1 MAHLGTY
8 KVGEITYDA
17 HTGQAIAGT
26 DTANTE
32 FVEEY
37 NSTYQEVNLTPY
49 SQLQDNDNAFGDQ
62 QSSLFTNNNG
72 DAALTFDG
80 ANESSATTFPPLYDF
95 EKGEFTNLG
104 TGFYTKQMAG
114 SSQEEKNAYLTQVEN
129 ELKSALIADYK
140 KRKASNPNA
149 KPNPLLNLGGKVED
163 GTPEGKPEAS
173 FNFPEFGKVDKILQQ
188 LSLRNL
194 KYPVD
199 ADYGNTQDYI
209 QINQFSYKSPTD
221 GYFFPKA
228 SGTFGVKKGPDQY
241 KTSRRVGFDNALM
254 TAGVG
259 VRPGTPKEKA
269 IGLVKLPM
277 PNSLADSNNVSWGPD
292 QLNALTAAATSAV
305 MGTSNSALEGLMNF
319 LANPKNF
326 EDGIPGVLSKG
337 LSGAGNFI
345 GDTGKDLGA
354 AINDPRVGGIS
365 GAMDNKNI
373 NLLGKTV
380 LGSTLLNMLGFQV
393 SPESILARGAGVI
406 PNNNLALLFNSP
418 TLREFSFSWK
428 MSPRS
433 REEAT
438 RVNNILRFFKQGMAP
453 KKSDNSTGGG
463 GASYFLG
470 TPNVFDIHFK
480 TAKSK
485 DYQILDRNDSVLR
498 IKTCACTG
506 AAVNY
511 TPEGMWNAYEK
522 GQPVAIT
529 LTLRFNELE
538 PIFDTDYDNN
548 YFNFDPQRTDLLP
561 VPTDAVGY

>member
-1 MAHLGTY
+1 MSNHNQRG
-8 KVGEITYDA
+8 VGVRNITEDDFV
-17 HTGQAIAGT
+17 QI
-26 DTANTE
+26 NVSSTE
-32 FVEEY
+32 FKNADQGGVI
-37 NSTYQEVNLTPY
+37 QDVNPEAKLY
-49 SQLQDNDNAFGDQ
+49 LSQ
-62 QSSLFTNNNG
+62 
-72 DAALTFDG
+72 DG
-80 ANESSATTFPPLYDF
+80 NVRLVQGTVFPPLGQAGLQLYDF
-95 EKGEFTNLG
+95 DKGDWTSVGLNLVKSENDRTNLLNA
-104 TGFYTKQMAG
+104 TKIELQKEIARRKKSG
-114 SSQEEKNAYLTQVEN
+114 VEQTDVTIGADSIIDASGEQTKEDKIEK
-129 ELKSALIADYK
+129 DD
-140 KRKASNPNA
+140 P
-149 KPNPLLNLGGKVED
+149 PP
-163 GTPEGKPEAS
+163 TPKQEAS
-173 FNFPEFGKVDKILQQ
+173 FEFPEFGEVDKILQQ

-194 KYPVD
+194 KYPID

-209 QINQFSYKSPTD
+209 QINQFSYKSPTE

-228 SGTFGVKKGPDQY
+228 SGKIGTDDY
-241 KTSRRVGFDNALM
+241 KSSRRVGFDNALE
-254 TAGVG
+254 TAALG
-259 VRPGTPKEKA
+259 VRTGTPKEKA

-292 QLNALTAAATSAV
+292 QLNAITAAATSAM
-305 MGTSNSALEGLMNF
+305 MGTSNLALDGLMQFLSNPENF
-319 LANPKNF
+319 K
-326 EDGIPGVLSKG
+326 DGIGGILSKG
-337 LSGAGNFI
+337 LSGTGNFI
-345 GDTGKDLGA
+345 KATGKDIEGA
-354 AINDPRVGGIS
+354 FSDIPGG
-365 GAMDNKNI
+365 GLNAAMNNSNI

-380 LGSTLLNMLGFQV
+380 LGSTLLNFIGFQV

-438 RVNNILRFFKQGMAP
+438 RVNNILRFFKQGMAA
-453 KKSDNSTGGG
+453 KKSNNSRGSGGS
-463 GASYFLG
+463 SYFLG

-480 TAKSK
+480 TAKTK

>member
-1 MAHLGTY
+1 MSLNQVTNIQDGDETFELWSTEDGSTWELRKPEPSPGDPAYSAYGILASG
-8 KVGEITYDA
+8 GEGLDLTSPRVVVRNNIYVNNYNNSDLSINA
-17 HTGQAIAGT
+17 KNKAL
-26 DTANTE
+26 
-32 FVEEY
+32 EELE
-37 NSTYQEVNLTPY
+37 SRP
-49 SQLQDNDNAFGDQ
+49 G
-62 QSSLFTNNNG
+62 FTNIGNG
-72 DAALTFDG
+72 SGD
-80 ANESSATTFPPLYDF
+80 S
-95 EKGEFTNLG
+95 
-104 TGFYTKQMAG
+104 QAG
-114 SSQEEKNAYLTQVEN
+114 ISTSTEN
-129 ELKSALIADYK
+129 KI
-140 KRKASNPNA
+140 
-149 KPNPLLNLGGKVED
+149 
-163 GTPEGKPEAS
+163 KPEAS

-209 QINQFSYKSPTD
+209 QINQFSYRPPNDLT
-221 GYFFPKA
+221 YFPKA
-228 SGTFGVKKGPDQY
+228 KGTPNTKGY
-241 KTSRRVGFDNALM
+241 KSSRRVGFDNALR
-254 TAGVG
+254 TAGLG
-259 VRPGTPKEKA
+259 VRAGTPKEKA

-292 QLNALTAAATSAV
+292 QLNAITAAATSAV
-305 MGTSNSALEGLMNF
+305 MGTSNSALNGILNFLTEAEGKKIPQLLSEGLT
-319 LANPKNF
+319 
-326 EDGIPGVLSKG
+326 
-337 LSGAGNFI
+337 GAGNFI
-345 GDTGKDLGA
+345 SGTAKDLNA
-354 AINDPRVGGIS
+354 AITEVGGVGTALNS
-365 GAMDNKNI
+365 SNV

-380 LGSTLLNMLGFQV
+380 LGSTLLNLIGFQV

-418 TLREFSFSWK
+418 TLREFTFSWK

-438 RVNNILRFFKQGMAP
+438 RVNNILRFFKQGMAA
-453 KKSDNSTGGG
+453 KKSNNSTGGG

-480 TAKSK
+480 TAKIK
-485 DYQILDRNDSVLR
+485 DYEILDRNDSVLR

>member
-1 MAHLGTY
+1 MSLNLVRNIQDGGERFEVWSNEDGSTWEIRKPTPSPGDPGYSAYGILGSGGDIDLTTQ
-8 KVGEITYDA
+8 GETVVRNNEYVNNYNNSDLSL
-17 HTGQAIAGT
+17 
-26 DTANTE
+26 NTK
-32 FVEEY
+32 
-37 NSTYQEVNLTPY
+37 NEVF
-49 SQLQDNDNAFGDQ
+49 QDLQGR
-62 QSSLFTNNNG
+62 SG
-72 DAALTFDG
+72 
-80 ANESSATTFPPLYDF
+80 
-95 EKGEFTNLG
+95 FTNLANG
-104 TGFYTKQMAG
+104 STSGISSTPPTNGDDKKQ
-114 SSQEEKNAYLTQVEN
+114 NASV
-129 ELKSALIADYK
+129 K
-140 KRKASNPNA
+140 
-149 KPNPLLNLGGKVED
+149 
-163 GTPEGKPEAS
+163 
-173 FNFPEFGKVDKILQQ
+173 FPEFGRVDNILRQ

-194 KYPVD
+194 KYPID

-209 QINQFSYKSPTD
+209 QINQFSYKSPQQGT
-221 GYFFPKA
+221 FFPKA
-228 SGTFGVKKGPDQY
+228 KGKKGEDGYKPAQQVGFEQTLGIVAGGVK
-241 KTSRRVGFDNALM
+241 S
-254 TAGVG
+254 
-259 VRPGTPKEKA
+259 GTPKEKA

-292 QLNALTAAATSAV
+292 QLNAITAAATSAV
-305 MGTSNSALEGLMNF
+305 MGTSNLALDGLMSF
-319 LANPKNF
+319 LANSKNF
-326 EDGIPGVLSKG
+326 EDGIGGVLSKG

-345 GDTGKDLGA
+345 KATGKDLEGA
-354 AINDPRVGGIS
+354 FNDIPGG
-365 GAMDNKNI
+365 GLNAAMNSSNI

-380 LGSTLLNMLGFQV
+380 LGSTLLNLIGFQV

-418 TLREFSFSWK
+418 TLREFTFSWK

-438 RVNNILRFFKQGMAP
+438 RVNNILRFFKQGMAA
-453 KKSDNSTGGG
+453 KKSNNSRGSGGS
-463 GASYFLG
+463 SYFLG

-480 TAKSK
+480 TAKIK
-485 DYQILDRNDSVLR
+485 DYEILDRNDSVLR

>member
-1 MAHLGTY
+1 MSNHTEAAEQYIQNRLGGVVNTDNL
-8 KVGEITYDA
+8 TYD
-17 HTGQAIAGT
+17 
-26 DTANTE
+26 
-32 FVEEY
+32 
-37 NSTYQEVNLTPY
+37 EVNLTPY
-49 SQLQDNDNAFGDQ
+49 SQLQDNDNAGPLDR
-62 QSSLFTNNNG
+62 QSKLFTNSDGGAYLIRSQGVDRNNI
-72 DAALTFDG
+72 DQV
-80 ANESSATTFPPLYDF
+80 PQWYDF
-95 EKGEFTNLG
+95 DKKEFTDAG
-104 TGFYTKQMAG
+104 KIFYTRQIEN
-114 SSQEEKNAYLTQVEN
+114 SSEEEKNAYLTQVEN
-129 ELKSALIADYK
+129 ELKSALIADYN
-140 KRKASNPNA
+140 KRKKTDPDA
-149 KPNPLLNLGGKVED
+149 KPNPLLNIGSMGD
-163 GTPEGKPEAS
+163 PEGVGKPEAS

-194 KYPVD
+194 KYPID

-209 QINQFSYKSPTD
+209 QINQFSYRSPTQ
-221 GYFFPKA
+221 GYFFPKP
-228 SGTFGVKKGPDQY
+228 SGEFGTDSY
-241 KTSRRVGFDNALM
+241 KTSRRVGFDNALR
-254 TAGVG
+254 TAGLG
-259 VRPGTPKEKA
+259 IRQGTPKEKA

-292 QLNALTAAATSAV
+292 QLNAITAAATSAV
-305 MGTSNSALEGLMNF
+305 MGTSNSALDGLVKF
-319 LANPKNF
+319 LANPANF
-326 EDGIPGVLSKG
+326 EDGIGGALSKG
-337 LSGAGNFI
+337 LSGAGTFI
-345 GDTGKDLGA
+345 KETGADLNA

-365 GAMDNKNI
+365 KALENPNI

-380 LGSTLLNMLGFQV
+380 LGSTLLNLIGFQV

-418 TLREFSFSWK
+418 TLREFTFSWK

-438 RVNNILRFFKQGMAP
+438 RVNNILRFFKQGMAA
-453 KKSDNSTGGG
+453 KKSNNSRGGSG
-463 GASYFLG
+463 PSYFLG

-480 TAKSK
+480 TAKTK
-485 DYQILDRNDSVLR
+485 DYEILDRNDSVLR

>member
-1 MAHLGTY
+1 MSLNQVTNIQDGDETFELWSTEDGSTWELRKPTPSPGDPAYSAYGILASG
-8 KVGEITYDA
+8 GEGLDLTSPRVVVRNNIYVNNYNNSDLSINA
-17 HTGQAIAGT
+17 KNKAL
-26 DTANTE
+26 
-32 FVEEY
+32 EELESRPGFT
-37 NSTYQEVNLTPY
+37 NIGNGS
-49 SQLQDNDNAFGDQ
+49 DND
-62 QSSLFTNNNG
+62 T
-72 DAALTFDG
+72 
-80 ANESSATTFPPLYDF
+80 PPPPPPDD
-95 EKGEFTNLG
+95 K
-104 TGFYTKQMAG
+104 
-114 SSQEEKNAYLTQVEN
+114 
-129 ELKSALIADYK
+129 
-140 KRKASNPNA
+140 
-149 KPNPLLNLGGKVED
+149 
-163 GTPEGKPEAS
+163 GKPEAS

-194 KYPVD
+194 KYPID

-209 QINQFSYKSPTD
+209 QINQFSYKSPTQ
-221 GYFFPKA
+221 GYFFPKP
-228 SGTFGVKKGPDQY
+228 SGKFDTDGY
-241 KTSRRVGFDNALM
+241 KTSRRVGFDKALE
-254 TAGVG
+254 TLGTG
-259 VRPGTPKEKA
+259 VRSGTPKEKA

-292 QLNALTAAATSAV
+292 QLNAITAAATSAV
-305 MGTSNSALEGLMNF
+305 MGTSNSALNGILNF
-319 LANPKNF
+319 LAEAEGKDF
-326 EDGIPGVLSKG
+326 GKLLSEG
-337 LSGAGNFI
+337 LSGTGKFI
-345 GDTGKDLGA
+345 KGTGKDLSDAIKEIPGGGVNA
-354 AINDPRVGGIS
+354 AMNNANV
-365 GAMDNKNI
+365 

-380 LGSTLLNMLGFQV
+380 LGSTLLNLIGFQV
-393 SPESILARGAGVI
+393 SPESILARGAGVV

-418 TLREFSFSWK
+418 TLREFTFSWK

-438 RVNNILRFFKQGMAP
+438 RVNNILRFFKQGMAA
-453 KKSDNSTGGG
+453 KKSNNSRGSGGS
-463 GASYFLG
+463 SYFLG

-480 TAKSK
+480 TAKIK
-485 DYQILDRNDSVLR
+485 DYEILDRNDSVLR

>member
-1 MAHLGTY
+1 MSNHTEAAEQYIQNRLGG
-8 KVGEITYDA
+8 VVNADNLTYD
-17 HTGQAIAGT
+17 
-26 DTANTE
+26 
-32 FVEEY
+32 
-37 NSTYQEVNLTPY
+37 EVNLTPY
-49 SQLQDNDNAFGDQ
+49 SQLQDNDNAGPLDR
-62 QSSLFTNNNG
+62 QSKLFTNSDGEAYLIRSQGVDKNNI
-72 DAALTFDG
+72 DQV
-80 ANESSATTFPPLYDF
+80 PQWYDF
-95 EKGEFTNLG
+95 DKKEFTDAG
-104 TGFYTKQMAG
+104 KIFYTRQIEN
-114 SSQEEKNAYLTQVEN
+114 SSEEEKNAYLTQVEN
-129 ELKSALIADYK
+129 ELKSALIADYNRRK
-140 KRKASNPNA
+140 KTDPDA
-149 KPNPLLNLGGKVED
+149 KPNPLLNIGSMGD
-163 GTPEGKPEAS
+163 PEGVGKPEAS

-188 LSLRNL
+188 LSLINL
-194 KYPVD
+194 KYPID

-209 QINQFSYKSPTD
+209 QINQFSYKSPTQ
-221 GYFFPKA
+221 GYFFPKP
-228 SGTFGVKKGPDQY
+228 SGKFGTDDY
-241 KTSRRVGFDNALM
+241 KTSSRVGFDKALQ
-254 TAGVG
+254 TAGFG
-259 VRPGTPKEKA
+259 VRHGTPKEKA

-292 QLNALTAAATSAV
+292 QLNAITAAATSAV
-305 MGTSNSALEGLMNF
+305 MGTSNSALNGILNF
-319 LANPKNF
+319 LAEAEGKK
-326 EDGIPGVLSKG
+326 IPQLLSEG
-337 LSGAGNFI
+337 LAGAGGFI
-345 GDTGKDLGA
+345 SGTAKDLNA
-354 AINDPRVGGIS
+354 ALTEVGGI
-365 GAMDNKNI
+365 GAALNSPAGNNV

-380 LGSTLLNMLGFQV
+380 LGSTLLNLIGFQV

-418 TLREFSFSWK
+418 TLREFTFSWK

-438 RVNNILRFFKQGMAP
+438 RVNNILRFFKQGMAA
-453 KKSDNSTGGG
+453 KKSNNSTGGG

-480 TAKSK
+480 TAKIK
-485 DYQILDRNDSVLR
+485 DYEILDRNDSVLR

>member
-1 MAHLGTY
+1 MSLNQVTNIQDGDETFELWSTEDGSTWEIRKPTPSPGDPAYSAYGILGSG
-8 KVGEITYDA
+8 GEGLDLTSPRVVVRNNIYV
-17 HTGQAIAGT
+17 
-26 DTANTE
+26 NN
-32 FVEEY
+32 Y
-37 NSTYQEVNLTPY
+37 NNSDLSINAKNEALEL
-49 SQLQDNDNAFGDQ
+49 LQSRPG
-62 QSSLFTNNNG
+62 FTNVANG
-72 DAALTFDG
+72 SGDST
-80 ANESSATTFPPLYDF
+80 
-95 EKGEFTNLG
+95 
-104 TGFYTKQMAG
+104 AG
-114 SSQEEKNAYLTQVEN
+114 ISTSPEN
-129 ELKSALIADYK
+129 K
-140 KRKASNPNA
+140 
-149 KPNPLLNLGGKVED
+149 
-163 GTPEGKPEAS
+163 GKPEAS

-194 KYPVD
+194 KYPLD

-209 QINQFSYKSPTD
+209 QINQFSYKSPTE
-221 GYFFPKA
+221 GYFFPSA
-228 SGTFGVKKGPDQY
+228 SGTFGVTEGPDKY
-241 KTSRRVGFDNALM
+241 KSSRRVGFDKAIE
-254 TAGVG
+254 TAGLG
-259 VRPGTPKEKA
+259 VRTGTPKEKA

-292 QLNALTAAATSAV
+292 QLNAITAAATSAV
-305 MGTSNSALEGLMNF
+305 MGTSNLALDGLLSF
-319 LANPKNF
+319 LANSKNF
-326 EDGIPGVLSKG
+326 EDGIGGALTKG
-337 LSGAGNFI
+337 LSGAGNFLKA
-345 GDTGKDLGA
+345 TGKDLEGA
-354 AINDPRVGGIS
+354 FNDIPGG
-365 GAMDNKNI
+365 GLNAAMNSSNI

-380 LGSTLLNMLGFQV
+380 LGSTLLNLIGFQV

-418 TLREFSFSWK
+418 TLREFTFSWK

-438 RVNNILRFFKQGMAP
+438 RVNNILRFFKQGMAA
-453 KKSDNSTGGG
+453 KKSNNSRGSGGS
-463 GASYFLG
+463 SYFLG

-480 TAKSK
+480 TAKTK
-485 DYQILDRNDSVLR
+485 DYEILDRNDSVLR

>member
-1 MAHLGTY
+1 MTLRQVRTIKDGDVTFEVWSNSDASNWEIRKPEPSQGDPAYSAYGILGS
-8 KVGEITYDA
+8 G
-17 HTGQAIAGT
+17 GQGLDLTSPRVVVRDNIYV
-26 DTANTE
+26 NN
-32 FVEEY
+32 Y
-37 NSTYQEVNLTPY
+37 NNSDLSLSVKNQVLNDLKSGFGGSVNE
-49 SQLQDNDNAFGDQ
+49 G
-62 QSSLFTNNNG
+62 
-72 DAALTFDG
+72 FDG
-80 ANESSATTFPPLYDF
+80 NA
-95 EKGEFTNLG
+95 GIG
-104 TGFYTKQMAG
+104 TST
-114 SSQEEKNAYLTQVEN
+114 EEDK
-129 ELKSALIADYK
+129 
-140 KRKASNPNA
+140 
-149 KPNPLLNLGGKVED
+149 
-163 GTPEGKPEAS
+163 GKPEAS
-173 FNFPEFGKVDKILQQ
+173 FEFPEFGKVDKILQQ

-194 KYPVD
+194 KYPLD

-209 QINQFSYKSPTD
+209 QINQFSYKSPTE

-228 SGTFGVKKGPDQY
+228 SGTFGVTKGPNKY
-241 KTSRRVGFDNALM
+241 KGARRVGFDKALE
-254 TAGVG
+254 TAGLG
-259 VRPGTPKEKA
+259 VRTGTPKEKA

-292 QLNALTAAATSAV
+292 QLNAITAAATSAV
-305 MGTSNSALEGLMNF
+305 MGTSNSALDGLMKF
-319 LANPKNF
+319 LANPKNT
-326 EDGIPGVLSKG
+326 EDGIAGLLSKG
-337 LSGAGNFI
+337 LAGAGQFIQETGADLSGAI
-345 GDTGKDLGA
+345 KDIPGGGLNA
-354 AINDPRVGGIS
+354 AMN
-365 GAMDNKNI
+365 NKNI

-380 LGSTLLNMLGFQV
+380 LGSTLLNLIGFQV
-393 SPESILARGAGVI
+393 SPESILARGAGVV

-418 TLREFSFSWK
+418 TLREFTFSWK

-438 RVNNILRFFKQGMAP
+438 RVNNILRFFKQGMAA
-453 KKSDNSTGGG
+453 KKSNNSRGSGGS
-463 GASYFLG
+463 SYFLG

-480 TAKSK
+480 TAKIK
-485 DYQILDRNDSVLR
+485 DYEILDRNDSVLR

>member
-1 MAHLGTY
+1 MSLNQVTNIQDGDETFELWSTEEGSTWELRKPEPSPGDPAYSAYGILASG
-8 KVGEITYDA
+8 GEGLDLTSPRVVVRNNIYVNNYNNSELS
-17 HTGQAIAGT
+17 
-26 DTANTE
+26 ANAKNE
-32 FVEEY
+32 ALVLLEGR
-37 NSTYQEVNLTPY
+37 P
-49 SQLQDNDNAFGDQ
+49 G
-62 QSSLFTNNNG
+62 FTNINYG
-72 DAALTFDG
+72 FD
-80 ANESSATTFPPLYDF
+80 
-95 EKGEFTNLG
+95 
-104 TGFYTKQMAG
+104 
-114 SSQEEKNAYLTQVEN
+114 KNAGIGTST
-129 ELKSALIADYK
+129 K
-140 KRKASNPNA
+140 
-149 KPNPLLNLGGKVED
+149 ED
-163 GTPEGKPEAS
+163 KGTPEAS
-173 FNFPEFGKVDKILQQ
+173 FEFPEFGKVDKILQQ

-194 KYPVD
+194 KYPID

-209 QINQFSYKSPTD
+209 QINQFSYKSPTE

-228 SGTFGVKKGPDQY
+228 SGTFGVTEGPDKY
-241 KTSRRVGFDNALM
+241 KKSRRVGFDKALR
-254 TAGVG
+254 TAGFG
-259 VRPGTPKEKA
+259 VQMGTPKEKA

-292 QLNALTAAATSAV
+292 QLNAITAAATSAV
-305 MGTSNSALEGLMNF
+305 MGTSNSALDGIMKF
-319 LANPKNF
+319 LANPKNTQ
-326 EDGIPGVLSKG
+326 DGIAGLLSKG
-337 LSGAGNFI
+337 LAGAGQFIQETGADLSGAI
-345 GDTGKDLGA
+345 KDIPG
-354 AINDPRVGGIS
+354 GGINA
-365 GAMDNKNI
+365 AMNNSNI

-380 LGSTLLNMLGFQV
+380 LGSTLLNLIGFQV

-418 TLREFSFSWK
+418 TLREFTFSWK

-438 RVNNILRFFKQGMAP
+438 RVNNILRFFKQGMAA
-453 KKSDNSTGGG
+453 KKSNNSTGGG

-480 TAKSK
+480 TAKIK
-485 DYQILDRNDSVLR
+485 DYEILDRNDSVLR

>member
-1 MAHLGTY
+1 MSLNQVTNIQDGDETFELWSTEDGSTWELRKPEPSPGDPAYSAYGILASG
-8 KVGEITYDA
+8 GEGLDLTSPRVVVRNNIYVNNYNNSELS
-17 HTGQAIAGT
+17 
-26 DTANTE
+26 ANAKNE
-32 FVEEY
+32 ALVLLEGR
-37 NSTYQEVNLTPY
+37 P
-49 SQLQDNDNAFGDQ
+49 G
-62 QSSLFTNNNG
+62 FTNINYG
-72 DAALTFDG
+72 FD
-80 ANESSATTFPPLYDF
+80 
-95 EKGEFTNLG
+95 
-104 TGFYTKQMAG
+104 
-114 SSQEEKNAYLTQVEN
+114 KNAGIGTST
-129 ELKSALIADYK
+129 K
-140 KRKASNPNA
+140 
-149 KPNPLLNLGGKVED
+149 ED
-163 GTPEGKPEAS
+163 KGTPEAS
-173 FNFPEFGKVDKILQQ
+173 FEFPEFGKVDKILQQ

-194 KYPVD
+194 KYPID

-209 QINQFSYKSPTD
+209 QINQFSYKSPTE
-221 GYFFPKA
+221 GIFFPKA
-228 SGTFGVKKGPDQY
+228 KGIKGEDGY
-241 KTSRRVGFDNALM
+241 KSARKVGFEQGIKA
-254 TAGVG
+254 AGLG
-259 VRPGTPKEKA
+259 VSPGTPKEKA

-292 QLNALTAAATSAV
+292 QLNAITAAATSAV
-305 MGTSNSALEGLMNF
+305 MGTSNSALNGILNF
-319 LANPKNF
+319 LAEAEGKK
-326 EDGIPGVLSKG
+326 IPQLLSEG
-337 LSGAGNFI
+337 LAGAGGFI
-345 GDTGKDLGA
+345 SGTAKDLGA
-354 AINDPRVGGIS
+354 ALEKVGGVS
-365 GAMDNKNI
+365 GALNSPAANNI

-380 LGSTLLNMLGFQV
+380 LGSTLLNLIGFQV

-418 TLREFSFSWK
+418 TLREFTFSWK

-438 RVNNILRFFKQGMAP
+438 RVNNILRFFKQGMAA
-453 KKSDNSTGGG
+453 KKSNNSYGGG
-463 GASYFLG
+463 GPSYFLG

-480 TAKSK
+480 TAKTK
-485 DYQILDRNDSVLR
+485 DYDLLDRNDSVLR

>member
-1 MAHLGTY
+1 MSLNLVRNIQDGGERFEVWSNEDGSTWEIRKPTPSPGDPGYSAYGILGSGGDVDLTTPRTVVRNNEY
-8 KVGEITYDA
+8 VNNYNNSDLSL
-17 HTGQAIAGT
+17 
-26 DTANTE
+26 NTK
-32 FVEEY
+32 
-37 NSTYQEVNLTPY
+37 NEVFED
-49 SQLQDNDNAFGDQ
+49 LQGR
-62 QSSLFTNNNG
+62 SG
-72 DAALTFDG
+72 
-80 ANESSATTFPPLYDF
+80 
-95 EKGEFTNLG
+95 FTNLANG
-104 TGFYTKQMAG
+104 STSGISTTPPTNGDNKKQ
-114 SSQEEKNAYLTQVEN
+114 
-129 ELKSALIADYK
+129 D
-140 KRKASNPNA
+140 ASV
-149 KPNPLLNLGGKVED
+149 K
-163 GTPEGKPEAS
+163 
-173 FNFPEFGKVDKILQQ
+173 FPEFGRVDNILRQ

-194 KYPVD
+194 KYPID

-209 QINQFSYKSPTD
+209 QINQFSYKSPQQGT
-221 GYFFPKA
+221 FFPKA
-228 SGTFGVKKGPDQY
+228 KGKKGEDGYKPAQQVGFEQTLGIVAGGVK
-241 KTSRRVGFDNALM
+241 S
-254 TAGVG
+254 
-259 VRPGTPKEKA
+259 GTPKEKA

-292 QLNALTAAATSAV
+292 QLNALTAAATSAA
-305 MGTSNSALEGLMNF
+305 MGVASPALDGILQF
-319 LANPKNF
+319 LADSGKF
-326 EDGIPGVLSKG
+326 EN
-337 LSGAGNFI
+337 AGEFLNQGFQRAGDFV
-345 GDTGKDLGA
+345 GDTFTSLQKAMG
-354 AINDPRVGGIS
+354 RVS
-365 GAMDNKNI
+365 GEDIANANNI

-380 LGSTLLNMLGFQV
+380 LGSTLLNLLQFQV
-393 SPESILARGAGVI
+393 SPESILARGAGVV

-418 TLREFSFSWK
+418 TLREFTFSWK

-438 RVNNILRFFKQGMAP
+438 RVNNILRFFKQGMAA
-453 KKSDNSTGGG
+453 KKSNDTKSG

-485 DYQILDRNDSVLR
+485 DYEILDRNDSVLR

>member
-1 MAHLGTY
+1 MTLRQVRTIKDGDVTFEVWSNSDASNWEIRKPEPSPGDPAYSAYGILGSGGQGLDLTSPRVVVRDNIY
-8 KVGEITYDA
+8 VNNYNNSDLSLSVKNQVLNDLKSGFGGSVN
-17 HTGQAIAGT
+17 TGL
-26 DTANTE
+26 DE
-32 FVEEY
+32 DEE
-37 NSTYQEVNLTPY
+37 EPPK
-49 SQLQDNDNAFGDQ
+49 
-62 QSSLFTNNNG
+62 NG
-72 DAALTFDG
+72 D
-80 ANESSATTFPPLYDF
+80 E
-95 EKGEFTNLG
+95 
-104 TGFYTKQMAG
+104 
-114 SSQEEKNAYLTQVEN
+114 
-129 ELKSALIADYK
+129 I
-140 KRKASNPNA
+140 
-149 KPNPLLNLGGKVED
+149 
-163 GTPEGKPEAS
+163 KPEAS

-209 QINQFSYKSPTD
+209 QINQFSYKPPNDLT
-221 GYFFPKA
+221 YFPKA
-228 SGTFGVKKGPDQY
+228 KGEPNDEDY
-241 KTSRRVGFDNALM
+241 RSSRRVGFDNALR
-254 TAGVG
+254 TAALG
-259 VRPGTPKEKA
+259 VRAGTPKEKA

-292 QLNALTAAATSAV
+292 QLNAITAAATSAV
-305 MGTSNSALEGLMNF
+305 MGTSNSALNGILNF
-319 LANPKNF
+319 LAEAEGKK
-326 EDGIPGVLSKG
+326 IPQLLSEG
-337 LSGAGNFI
+337 LAGAGGFI
-345 GDTGKDLGA
+345 SGTAKDLNAALTEVGGVGA
-354 AINDPRVGGIS
+354 AVNSSNV
-365 GAMDNKNI
+365 

-380 LGSTLLNMLGFQV
+380 LGSTLLNLIGFQV

-418 TLREFSFSWK
+418 TLREFTFSWK

-438 RVNNILRFFKQGMAP
+438 RVNNILRFFKQGMAA
-453 KKSDNSTGGG
+453 KKSNNSTGGG

-480 TAKSK
+480 TAKTK
-485 DYQILDRNDSVLR
+485 DYEILDRNDSVLR

>member
-1 MAHLGTY
+1 MSNHIQRGSGVNSTPEDDLILINVTS
-8 KVGEITYDA
+8 
-17 HTGQAIAGT
+17 
-26 DTANTE
+26 TE
-32 FVEEY
+32 FQNVDQGGVVSGAVGSRLYLSEIGEAKLV
-37 NSTYQEVNLTPY
+37 QATPLLG
-49 SQLQDNDNAFGDQ
+49 QQAF
-62 QSSLFTNNNG
+62 S
-72 DAALTFDG
+72 
-80 ANESSATTFPPLYDF
+80 LYDF
-95 EKGEFTNLG
+95 DKAEWTSTGLNLIPDANDRTNLINATKIELQNEISRRRRSGVDQKDVLFGSNDSTNENANNIG
-104 TGFYTKQMAG
+104 TATT
-114 SSQEEKNAYLTQVEN
+114 ST
-129 ELKSALIADYK
+129 
-140 KRKASNPNA
+140 
-149 KPNPLLNLGGKVED
+149 
-163 GTPEGKPEAS
+163 TPKPEAS
-173 FNFPEFGKVDKILQQ
+173 FQFPEFGKVDKILQQ

-194 KYPVD
+194 KYPID

-209 QINQFSYKSPTD
+209 QINQFSYKSPTE

-228 SGTFGVKKGPDQY
+228 TGEIGTDDY
-241 KTSRRVGFDNALM
+241 KSSRRVGFDNALR
-254 TAGVG
+254 TAGLG
-259 VRPGTPKEKA
+259 IRQGTPKEKA

-292 QLNALTAAATSAV
+292 QLNAITAAATSAV
-305 MGTSNSALEGLMNF
+305 MGTSNSALNGIMNF
-319 LANPKNF
+319 LAEAEGKDF
-326 EDGIPGVLSKG
+326 GQLLSEG
-337 LSGAGNFI
+337 LAGAGGFI
-345 GDTGKDLGA
+345 SGTGKDLSD
-354 AINDPRVGGIS
+354 AIKDIPGGGINA
-365 GAMDNKNI
+365 AMNSPNI

-380 LGSTLLNMLGFQV
+380 LGSTLLNLIGFQV

-418 TLREFSFSWK
+418 TLREFTFSWK

-438 RVNNILRFFKQGMAP
+438 RVNNILRFFKQGMAA
-453 KKSDNSTGGG
+453 KKSNNSTGGG

-480 TAKSK
+480 TAKTK
-485 DYQILDRNDSVLR
+485 DYEILDRNDSVLR

>member
-1 MAHLGTY
+1 MSLNQV
-8 KVGEITYDA
+8 KNIQDGEETFELWSNADGSDWEIRLPESSPS
-17 HTGQAIAGT
+17 GQFASGGQILH
-26 DTANTE
+26 DTSQRTVVKNNSY
-32 FVEEY
+32 VNNY
-37 NSTYQEVNLTPY
+37 NNSTLSTNAKNDAFETINSKFVN
-49 SQLQDNDNAFGDQ
+49 
-62 QSSLFTNNNG
+62 
-72 DAALTFDG
+72 
-80 ANESSATTFPPLYDF
+80 
-95 EKGEFTNLG
+95 
-104 TGFYTKQMAG
+104 
-114 SSQEEKNAYLTQVEN
+114 
-129 ELKSALIADYK
+129 
-140 KRKASNPNA
+140 ASNNDALWDGLINSETP
-149 KPNPLLNLGGKVED
+149 PGFGED
-163 GTPEGKPEAS
+163 TSFAS
-173 FNFPEFGKVDKILQQ
+173 WRKSEEFKKLREEDSSFEFPEFGKVDKILQQ

-209 QINQFSYKSPTD
+209 QINQFSYKSPTE
-221 GYFFPKA
+221 GIFFPKA
-228 SGTFGVKKGPDQY
+228 KGIKGEDGY
-241 KTSRRVGFDNALM
+241 KSARKVGFEQGIRA
-254 TAGVG
+254 AGLG
-259 VRPGTPKEKA
+259 VSPGTPKEKA

-305 MGTSNSALEGLMNF
+305 MGTSNTALDGIINF
-319 LANPKNF
+319 LAN
-326 EDGIPGVLSKG
+326 SKGKDFGELISSG
-337 LSGAGNFI
+337 LSGAGGFI
-345 GDTGKDLGA
+345 KNTVTDLGETINSVPGGA
-354 AINDPRVGGIS
+354 A
-365 GAMDNKNI
+365 GAMKNENI

-380 LGSTLLNMLGFQV
+380 LGSALLNLIGFQV

-418 TLREFSFSWK
+418 TLREFTFSWK

-433 REEAT
+433 RDEAI

-453 KKSDNSTGGG
+453 KKSDGSASG

-480 TAKSK
+480 TAKTK

-511 TPEGMWNAYEK
+511 TPEGMRNAYEK

-548 YFNFDPQRTDLLP
+548 YFNYDPQRTDLLP

>member
-1 MAHLGTY
+1 MSLNQVTNIQDGDETFELWSTEDGSTWELRKPEPSPGDPAYSAYGILASG
-8 KVGEITYDA
+8 GEGLDLTSPRVVVRNNIYVNNYNNSDLSINA
-17 HTGQAIAGT
+17 KNKAL
-26 DTANTE
+26 
-32 FVEEY
+32 EELE
-37 NSTYQEVNLTPY
+37 SRP
-49 SQLQDNDNAFGDQ
+49 G
-62 QSSLFTNNNG
+62 FTNIGNG
-72 DAALTFDG
+72 SGD
-80 ANESSATTFPPLYDF
+80 SV
-95 EKGEFTNLG
+95 
-104 TGFYTKQMAG
+104 AG
-114 SSQEEKNAYLTQVEN
+114 ISTLPEN
-129 ELKSALIADYK
+129 K
-140 KRKASNPNA
+140 
-149 KPNPLLNLGGKVED
+149 
-163 GTPEGKPEAS
+163 GKPEAS
-173 FNFPEFGKVDKILQQ
+173 FEFPEFGKVDKILQQ

-194 KYPVD
+194 KYPLD

-209 QINQFSYKSPTD
+209 QINQFSYRPPNDLT
-221 GYFFPKA
+221 YFPKA
-228 SGTFGVKKGPDQY
+228 KGEPDDKDY
-241 KTSRRVGFDNALM
+241 RSSRRVGFDNALR
-254 TAGVG
+254 TGALG
-259 VRPGTPKEKA
+259 VRAGTPKEKA

-292 QLNALTAAATSAV
+292 QLNAITAAATSAV
-305 MGTSNSALEGLMNF
+305 MGTSNSALDGLVNF

-326 EDGIPGVLSKG
+326 EDGIGGALSKG
-337 LSGAGNFI
+337 LSGAGTFI
-345 GDTGKDLGA
+345 KETGADLNA
-354 AINDPRVGGIS
+354 AINDPKVGGIS
-365 GAMDNKNI
+365 KALENPNI

-380 LGSTLLNMLGFQV
+380 LGSTLLTLIGFQV

-418 TLREFSFSWK
+418 TLREFTFSWK

-438 RVNNILRFFKQGMAP
+438 RVNNILRFFKQGMAA
-453 KKSDNSTGGG
+453 KKSNNSTGGG

-480 TAKSK
+480 TAKIK
-485 DYQILDRNDSVLR
+485 DYEILDRNDSVLR